1 MPKPHVLL
9 ATLVC
14 LLGTIPSPCI
24 GTECNETCGNIKII
38 YPFYLNTS
46 KVDCGLLGYD
56 LVCDNNNTTFLYLG
70 TNQKYE
76 VLDLGPEEIT
86 INPLSS
92 QNCTSN
98 NLLSFN
104 LSTNSFKISPQNMLQ
119 LYNCNKTCDNCPLL
133 GNYSGNTSFPVSCS
147 NAQRTCCENLGDS
160 SFFNSSKSQMQDF
173 TGGYRSLKN
182 YSTDYKCSSFTS
194 WAYSSINTSLS
205 FSAEY
210 GLMLEW
216 FISGSCACSSNAAC
230 TNNSDGYTCKCNS
243 NYTGDGYPNGT
254 GCKSTYTGF
263 LHNPSTQHDKKNN
276 TNQTSPASPAENK
289 KRSSILTT
297 AIVALVVIAAAT
309 IIGAAVVAGAVVF
322 RRRKG
327 NLLLRRRMIA
337 GSYRKGDVDGFD
349 ALLSGMESFSY
360 KQLDRATKGFAS
372 SEKLG
377 NGACGSVY
385 AASLEDGRRVAV
397 KRLHHFNTQIGYQQ
411 TVNELSVLSTVKH
424 RNLVRLLGCC
434 MESADPLLVFEYV
447 SNGTLAEHLQRERG
461 EALDWFTRLTIAA
474 ETADALAYLHTMDPP
489 ILHRD
494 VKSRNILL
502 DHDFNT
508 KVADFGLSRM
518 GLSPSADISHIST
531 IPQGTPGYLD
541 PDYHQNFHL
550 SDKSD
555 VYSFGVVLIEIISA
569 LKPVDFS
576 REKKEV
582 NLAALA
588 VAKIGGGSLDDI
600 IDRSLEAHRKSNVRA
615 MVQRVAELAFRC
627 LAYDKD
633 ARPSMTEVLE
643 ELLLIRGS
651 AMSPLTDITEDD
663 SVCSSWI
670 DAQGT
675 SHHDSGSSLSSSEA
689 DRFLL
694 SKPEPL
700 SPAGVVQAS
709 WEIKDSSSQDV

>member
-1 MPKPHVLL
+1 MD
-9 ATLVC
+9 
-14 LLGTIPSPCI
+14 
-24 GTECNETCGNIKII
+24 II
-38 YPFYLNTS
+38 YPFRLKTS
-46 KVDCGLLGYD
+46 QVSDCGLQDYELE
-56 LVCDNNNTTFLYLG
+56 CTNNRTFLIFG
-70 TNQKYE
+70 NNQKYE
-76 VLDLGPEEIT
+76 VLELGPGEIR

-92 QNCTSN
+92 QNCTPN

-104 LSTNSFKISPQNMLQ
+104 LSTHPFRLSTHNLLQ
-119 LYNCNKTCDNCPLL
+119 LYNCNKTCDKCSIPLL
-133 GNYSGNTSFPVSCS
+133 GNYSSSTSFPVSCS
-147 NAQRTCCENLGDS
+147 SANQSCCENLDS
-160 SFFNSSKSQMQDF
+160 PSFFNSSKTQVQDF
-173 TGGYRSLKN
+173 TGGYQSLMR
-182 YSTDYKCSSFTS
+182 YSTDYNCSGFTS
-194 WAYSSINTSLS
+194 WAYSSTNTSLS
-205 FSAEY
+205 FDAEY

-216 FISGSCACSSNAAC
+216 FIYGPCVCSSNATC
-230 TNNSDGYTCKCNS
+230 NQLFNGYTCKCNS
-243 NYTGDGYPNGT
+243 NYTGDGYRQGA
-254 GCKSTYTGF
+254 GCNSTYTGS
-263 LHNPSTQHDKKNN
+263 LQDQSTQPNKKND
-276 TNQTSPASPAENK
+276 TQQTGK
-289 KRSSILTT
+289 KKMSSIVKT
-297 AIVALVVIAAAT
+297 AIWASGVITAAT
-309 IIGAAVVAGAVVF
+309 IIGAAVVGGAVVF

-327 NLLLRRRMIA
+327 SLLSRRMIA

-349 ALLSGMESFSY
+349 ALLSGMELFSY

-474 ETADALAYLHTMDPP
+474 ETADALAYLHTRDPP

-518 GLSPSADISHIST
+518 GLSPTADSSHIST

-555 VYSFGVVLIEIISA
+555 VYSFGVVLIEIITG

-600 IDRSLEAHRKSNVRA
+600 IDLSLQAHRKSNVRA
-615 MVQRVAELAFRC
+615 MVQRIAELAFRC

-651 AMSPLTDITEDD
+651 ATSPLADITEDD
-663 SVCSSWI
+663 SVCSSWM
-670 DAQGT
+670 DAQST
-675 SHHDSGSSLSSSEA
+675 NHHDSGSSLSSSEA

-709 WEIKDSSSQDV
+709 WELKDSSSQDV